1 MTEMDIELTPEELSA
16 SKIQQIATHTAEG
29 NGIDSGAALALL
41 RHILWLEDERE
52 KTRVRLDPYLDQA
65 HGSPA
70 VSLH

>member
-1 MTEMDIELTPEELSA
+1 MDIELTPEELSA
-16 SKIQQIATHTAEG
+16 PEIRAVANRAAEG

-41 RHILWLEDERE
+41 RHIQWQADENERI
-52 KTRVRLDPYLDQA
+52 RVRLDPYLDQA